1 MLACTFHFPRVK
13 FQKATKSVIG
23 RPRAHGN
30 HTNYGQALLSP
41 DFHSSTKTRTYPTLR
56 SWTSFPNDV
65 HQVIQSATNRLNLP
79 PSPFTVGVSSKTRLV
94 KAEEKIRAHAMVE
107 LHERVEDVVH
117 MLGVVG
123 CFDEPGSGAPII
135 GDPDFSWVM
144 GRVQPH
150 PKLVVEYKAW
160 WVADLLD
167 LPGAFAGTRRD
178 ILSRQSL
185 ESLEQIYGY
194 MTFNNNKFG
203 ILTNWQRAWF
213 LRRAETDDRKT
224 LDYFVVEL
232 DEPTPPISMLKA
244 WVGMT
249 LLAEDEW
256 FYASPTPPAR
266 NFGDTERMRAIRD
279 AEEYNSRPV
288 NAEYRCLP
296 LDYRLCIF
304 DLSSAR
310 RGTNGCVVKA
320 QFLQSSGLHNHLSVV
335 CKAVDILRCPTTKAL
350 LRDEMLA
357 YAALQTLQGQVIPI
371 LHGFYEVWG
380 IIHVLALQ
388 PVGDAIPEDESINV
402 ILRKKMKASLR
413 HIHDAGYIHGDIARR
428 NFCTTLCGDV
438 FLVDLE
444 RCRPAAN
451 QSELDNEMNEV
462 DKL

>member
-1 MLACTFHFPRVK
+1 METSLPDLPFTHC
-13 FQKATKSVIG
+13 
-23 RPRAHGN
+23 
-30 HTNYGQALLSP
+30 GQALLSP
-41 DFHSSTKTRTYPTLR
+41 DFHTSTKTAPRTYPRTDLTALR
-56 SWTSFPNDV
+56 SWISFPDDV
-65 HQVIQSATNRLNLP
+65 HQVIQSATNRVNLP
-79 PSPFTVGVSSKTRLV
+79 STPFTVGVSSKTRFV
-94 KAEEKIRAHAMVE
+94 KTEEKIRAHAMVE

-117 MLGVVG
+117 MFGVVG

-150 PKLVVEYKAW
+150 PKLVVEYTAW

-167 LPGAFAGTRRD
+167 LPAAFAGTRCD

-194 MTFNNNKFG
+194 MTLNNNRFG

-232 DEPTPPISMLKA
+232 DGPNPPISMLKA
-244 WVGMT
+244 WVGMI
-249 LLAEDEW
+249 LLAEDNW
-256 FYASPTPPAR
+256 IYASPTPSAR
-266 NFGDTERMRAIRD
+266 DFGDTKMAWRAIRD
-279 AEEYNSRPV
+279 AEEYKSRPV
-288 NAEYRCLP
+288 NGEYRCLP
-296 LDYRLCIF
+296 LDFRLCIF

-310 RGTNGCVVKA
+310 QGTNGCIVNA
-320 QFLQSSGLHNHLSVV
+320 RFLQSSGLHDHLSVV
-335 CKAVDILRCPTTKAL
+335 CKAADMLRYPTTKAL

-388 PVGDAIPEDESINV
+388 PVGDAIPEDESIDV
-402 ILRKKMKASLR
+402 VLRKKMKASLR

-428 NFCTTLCGDV
+428 NFCTTLYGDV

-451 QSELDNEMNEV
+451 QSELDDEMNEV